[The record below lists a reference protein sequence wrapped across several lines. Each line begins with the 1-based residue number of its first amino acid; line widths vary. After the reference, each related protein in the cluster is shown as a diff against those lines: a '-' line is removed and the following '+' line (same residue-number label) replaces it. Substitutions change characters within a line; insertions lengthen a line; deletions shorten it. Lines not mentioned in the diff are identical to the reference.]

1 MSSFSLPKS
10 ISKMYIHTGNVLNAN
25 DLTQKA
31 GQNSTEEIVECLN
44 TCLSNRPSP
53 YSMNEK
59 SFHLKCEECYNNN
72 IEEEHEALRTG
83 VKIFL
88 TSNEVNHLEDALKN
102 LFQELNYGVI
112 DSVILAFNHGKD
124 TLLADLLTLWAV
136 LESYV
141 NKQKITRIG
150 VSDVDTELFI
160 SLYNNSIIKP
170 TIVQIN
176 LNSCCVVPASLQE
189 FTKDNDVQ
197 LLTHSDSYEIL
208 PHSCLVEIFEKQSEV
223 NLRTPKL
230 EWIIR
235 YLTHVKCRGVLAS
248 KGYIVCLKCL

>member
-1 MSSFSLPKS
+1 MSYSIPKS
-10 ISKMYIHTGNVLNAN
+10 ISKMYIHTGNVLNTN
-25 DLTQKA
+25 DLVQKA
-31 GQNSTEEIVECLN
+31 GQNSTEEIIECLN
-44 TCLSNRPSP
+44 TCLAKCPLP
-53 YSMNEK
+53 FTINEK
-59 SFHLKCEECYNNN
+59 SIHLKCDECYNNN
-72 IEEEHEALRTG
+72 IEEENVALRTS

-88 TSNEVNHLEDALKN
+88 TTNEVQVLEDSLKN
-102 LFQELNYGVI
+102 LFQELNDEVV

-124 TLLADLLTLWAV
+124 TLLADVLTLWAV

-150 VSDVDTELFI
+150 VSDVDTNLFV

-189 FTKDNDVQ
+189 FTKERDVQ
-197 LLTHSDSYEIL
+197 LLTHSDSHEIL
-208 PHSCLVEIFEKQSEV
+208 PQSSLVKIFRRQPDLEQNV
-223 NLRTPKL
+223 PKL
-230 EWIIR
+230 EWIIK

-248 KGYIVCLKCL
+248 KGYIICLKCL